1 MRVLMSAPN
10 VLILDEPTRGV
21 DVGAKRE
28 IYELIGEQA
37 AQGKAILM
45 ISSDLPEVLGISD
58 RVLVIRQGSV
68 VANLESKKTTEEEIM
83 GYATGVLQP
92 QRLGPEHDEIHDN
105 DEVTFN
111 E

>member
-1 MRVLMSAPN
+1 M
-10 VLILDEPTRGV
+10 
-21 DVGAKRE
+21 
-28 IYELIGEQA
+28 
-37 AQGKAILM
+37 
-45 ISSDLPEVLGISD
+45 
-58 RVLVIRQGSV
+58 
-68 VANLESKKTTEEEIM
+68 ANLESKKTTEEEIM